1 MTDSG
6 TNPTIQGWAIARGP
20 NANEGSNFSSRRH
33 LSQSDTTR
41 GEEYTT
47 NHIGQA
53 LMETFF
59 LACFAFGLLFT
70 LLSFVLGSVHI
81 GGHFGHHLGH
91 AHAHVAHVD
100 GDQLPLLNASSLIGG
115 LTWFGAAGYLLTRL
129 GDWALQLRSSAPW
142 RWAPWAGTWSLASW
156 AWCSRGRSRWTLPI
170 TASKAP
176 SVR

>member
-81 GGHFGHHLGH
+81 GGHFGHDLGHDLGHGH
-91 AHAHVAHVD
+91 AHASAEAH
-100 GDQLPLLNASSLIGG
+100 GDQIPLFNLSSLVGG
-115 LTWFGAAGYLLTRL
+115 LTWF
-129 GDWALQLRSSAPW
+129 
-142 RWAPWAGTWSLASW
+142 
-156 AWCSRGRSRWTLPI
+156 
-170 TASKAP
+170 
-176 SVR
+176 